1 MSREGAFL
9 GRADGNP
16 PALPRAPRLQPLYLR
31 SHSSPRH
38 PKRTTR
44 LFGVEYPDPRLKF
57 PGATL
62 LSQNTGISSKPL
74 RVAGSQ
80 FGNRKALGVS
90 VLPHPCSPCTGSGQ
104 FVPHSSPAS
113 TRSVDTLARAS
124 DIYFTNIVSD
134 QQRHRRAP
142 GCLTSPMPNLTP
154 SVNPV
159 EPIPLGQHSRV

>member
-1 MSREGAFL
+1 MGTPQLSHE
-9 GRADGNP
+9 
-16 PALPRAPRLQPLYLR
+16 LPVSSPLYFS

-44 LFGVEYPDPRLKF
+44 LFGVEYPDPRFKF

-62 LSQNTGISSKPL
+62 LSQNTGIFSKPV
-74 RVAGSQ
+74 RVASSQ
-80 FGNRKALGVS
+80 FGNRKVLGVP
-90 VLPHPCSPCTGSGQ
+90 VLPHPCFPCTGSGQ

-142 GCLTSPMPNLTP
+142 GCSTSPMPNLTP

-159 EPIPLGQHSRV
+159 EPIPLGQHPRG